1 MRALEPSRLWSVGLQ
16 APAFASTV
24 SNGRSHHVFVL
35 RNVTGAIA
43 TGLRPKPHH
52 RPYPGPE
59 LLNTKR
65 QGRQTASPEG
75 LPGHLPPT
83 RQGGWGN
90 CLSSQNQPA
99 PLRAVHA
106 KLSSRIR
113 ASPNKD
119 EVLYD
124 RGPGHNTPQSLLGGR
139 VGAVRRRAE
148 ALALRSPPRTGCS
161 ALSSSRHCQWH
172 TFHPPHAH
180 HPLCS
185 SEGDTGMGSVR
196 L

>member
-1 MRALEPSRLWSVGLQ
+1 MNRHRRPGARRVRALEPSRLWSVGLQ

-113 ASPNKD
+113 ASPNKG
-119 EVLYD
+119 EVLY
-124 RGPGHNTPQSLLGGR
+124 GFLTK
-139 VGAVRRRAE
+139 
-148 ALALRSPPRTGCS
+148 
-161 ALSSSRHCQWH
+161 
-172 TFHPPHAH
+172 F
-180 HPLCS
+180 
-185 SEGDTGMGSVR
+185 SVR
-196 L
+196 PLIQAVQVPKGQRANGNGLKVRVAKPVLA